1 MRKERTDQMDDY
13 LKIFRETGAL
23 HEGHFR
29 LTSGLHSSVYFQ
41 CALVL
46 QYPQYAAM
54 FAGKIIEAFEKERIE
69 SVISPAVGG
78 IVIGQEVGRQ
88 LGVRTIFSERQ
99 DDRMVLRRGFSLSPG
114 ERVLV
119 CEDVVTTGGS
129 VFEVIGL
136 VKQAGAVPLG
146 AGYIVDR
153 SGGKVRFD
161 VPQHAVMNL
170 DAPTYR
176 PEECPL
182 CARNIPVQKPGSRK
196 I

>member
-1 MRKERTDQMDDY
+1 MDEY

-29 LTSGLHSSVYFQ
+29 LTSGLHSPVYFQ

-46 QYPQYAAM
+46 QYPRHAAL
-54 FAGKIIEAFEKERIE
+54 FAGKIIEAFKNEKIE
-69 SVISPAVGG
+69 AVISPAVGG

-99 DDRMVLRRGFSLSPG
+99 DDRMMLRRGFSLSPD

-136 VKQAGAVPLG
+136 VKQAGAVPVG

-153 SGGKVRFD
+153 SGGKVRFGI
-161 VPQHAVMNL
+161 PRHAVMNL
-170 DAPTYR
+170 DAPAYK
-176 PEECPL
+176 PEECPM
-182 CARNIPVQKPGSRK
+182 CARNLPVQKPGSRNS
-196 I
+196 